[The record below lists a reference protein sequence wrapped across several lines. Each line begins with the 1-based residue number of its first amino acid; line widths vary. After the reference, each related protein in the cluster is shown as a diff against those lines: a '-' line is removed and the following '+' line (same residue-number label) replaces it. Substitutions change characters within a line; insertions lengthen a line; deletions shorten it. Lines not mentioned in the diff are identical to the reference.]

1 MLTIFPLVFRTFKR
15 CCRFLRVEK
24 DLVAMTEKAAQN
36 DALKVKVEALQGQ
49 LDVKKSLALLKE
61 RMASADGKL
70 LLVIIVVSI
79 AFSCIRDA
87 CLSVFASSQA

>member
-1 MLTIFPLVFRTFKR
+1 
-15 CCRFLRVEK
+15 LRVEK
-24 DLVAMTEKAAQN
+24 DLMAMTEKAAQN

-70 LLVIIVVSI
+70 LVIIVVSI